1 MEGRGS
7 QLESCI
13 SLTMMWVFKLSL
25 NVQDSDDGVI
35 EEDPL
40 PSMISAFVSCPEQD
54 LDFLQKAI
62 LVGPGLQFCDR

>member
-1 MEGRGS
+1 
-7 QLESCI
+7 
-13 SLTMMWVFKLSL
+13 MWVFKLSL
-25 NVQDSDDGVI
+25 NVQDSDDGII